1 MAEMINTK
9 LCVGSVG
16 KRQQNK
22 DFEVGI
28 AIFAVSIFGIYPNQ
42 KEYPSDSL
50 NQWGVVHLIQIT
62 QHRTMQEE
70 KRKSVLVYSIL
81 NKIEIYEFV

>member
-1 MAEMINTK
+1 MINTK

-42 KEYPSDSL
+42 KECPSDSL
-50 NQWGVVHLIQIT
+50 NQWGGSSFDPNYAT
-62 QHRTMQEE
+62 QNDA
-70 KRKSVLVYSIL
+70 KRKE
-81 NKIEIYEFV
+81 KIGVGVFYIK